1 MEENL
6 KKWIDSVTLKRPELG
21 GMPICPFAKKG
32 VESKKVFYANIYK
45 DPRAF
50 MLNFIEIVGDF
61 ELIIFYNEDK
71 TLTENDLKCIMKD
84 LQNVRPDMIFLK
96 DHPDTPGYINGINT
110 GNSVYP
116 IILVQPR
123 DKLIEAREKLKKTKY
138 YDYWDED
145 YLKEIWSYG
154 SESESD

>member
-1 MEENL
+1 MEEDL
-6 KKWIDSVTLKRPELG
+6 KKWIDRVSIKQPELG
-21 GMPICPFAKKG
+21 GLPVCPFAKKG
-32 VESKKVFYANIYK
+32 VENRKVSYANIYK

-50 MLNFIEIVGDF
+50 MLNFIEIVNDF

-71 TLTENDLKCIMKD
+71 TLTDDELKCIIKD
-84 LQNVRPDMIFLK
+84 LQVVRPDMIFLK
-96 DHPDTPGYINGINT
+96 DHPDTPGHINGINT
-110 GNSVYP
+110 GNGVYP

-123 DKLIEAREKLKKTKY
+123 DKLEEAREKLKKTKY

-154 SESESD
+154 SES

>member
-1 MEENL
+1 LEENL
-6 KKWIDSVTLKRPELG
+6 KKWIDRVSIKRSELG
-21 GMPICPFAKKG
+21 GLSICPFAKKG
-32 VESKKVFYANIYK
+32 VENKTVFYANIFN

-50 MLNFIEIVGDF
+50 MLNFIEIVNNF

-71 TLTENDLKCIMKD
+71 TLTDDHLKCIIKD

-110 GNSVYP
+110 GNCVYP

-123 DKLIEAREKLKKTKY
+123 DKLIETREKLKKTKY

-154 SESESD
+154 SES